1 MIEQKPGTLS
11 EQQMKAARAAME
23 SLKFHPRDTLP
34 NRTALERAEALYM
47 EPTGGA
53 RQTLSHRMIAFRAA
67 SRNSRR
73 LTSRL
78 DNSTPW
84 CNA

>member
-1 MIEQKPGTLS
+1 LN

-47 EPTGGA
+47 ELTGGE
-53 RQTLSHRMIAFRAA
+53 RQMLSHQMVAFRAA
-67 SRNSRR
+67 LEGQDQAEIDFARGQLNAMVQR
-73 LTSRL
+73 LS
-78 DNSTPW
+78 
-84 CNA
+84 